1 MSEEEAKAR
10 VMNLVHHMI
19 GMANEIRIMSNARIT
34 EACESEK
41 QSIEKQKAVEKFL
54 SEKVAYGLNRLLSDE
69 RLELDS
75 DVSAELFALTG
86 GGMRNEG
93 EYVPVQTD
101 KLRKAMLEAEPS
113 KGGAGG
119 AAQA

>member
-1 MSEEEAKAR
+1 MRGLLKRANQKSR
-10 VMNLVHHMI
+10 V
-19 GMANEIRIMSNARIT
+19 S
-34 EACESEK
+34 K
-41 QSIEKQKAVEKFL
+41 KQKAVEKFL

-86 GGMRNEG
+86 GGIRDEG

-119 AAQA
+119 DAQA